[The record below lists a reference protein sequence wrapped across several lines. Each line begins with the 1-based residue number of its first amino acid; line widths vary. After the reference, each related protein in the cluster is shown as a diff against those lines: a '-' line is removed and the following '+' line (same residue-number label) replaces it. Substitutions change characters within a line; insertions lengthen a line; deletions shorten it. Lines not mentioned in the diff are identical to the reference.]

1 VLDAARVAD
10 TRWYA
15 GWDDHDLLAPPAPRG
30 AEVYVTVFRSAGQ
43 SIRHRL
49 GLLRQV
55 DFRRLW
61 VGETISQFGSQVSLL
76 AIPYIATVSLQS
88 APFEVALLAA
98 IQFLPFLLF
107 TLPAGAWVDRLRR
120 RPILIS
126 GDLVRVV
133 ALGTIAV
140 AWGLGML
147 TIWLLYLVS
156 FVAGIG
162 TVFFDVAY
170 QSYLPS
176 LVESDALV
184 EGNAKLQ
191 ASEAAAGVV
200 GPGLGGGLISL
211 FGAPFAVIADAL
223 SYLASALFVS
233 RIERA
238 EPHPEAER
246 RAAGLAREP
255 LRRQIAEGL
264 RFVLYNPHLRA
275 IAGAT
280 SSSNLFSTMVW
291 AIMPVYLY
299 RELGLSAATVGVIF
313 GIGTLGTLGGAVF
326 ANQVAARAGLGPTII
341 GSIALGGPAMLLLPL
356 ASSGAPVAW
365 LVASLAL
372 GGFASVVYNVNQVSY
387 RQAITPTAIQGRMN
401 ATMRFLVWG
410 IIPIGSIL
418 GGVLAT
424 GVGVHN
430 AIWIGA
436 LGSCLPFLSVLLSP
450 VRSLRAMPE
459 PLAEGAG

>member
-1 VLDAARVAD
+1 MRESPDSEVRVPG
-10 TRWYA
+10 R
-15 GWDDHDLLAPPAPRG
+15 
-30 AEVYVTVFRSAGQ
+30 RSAALAVG
-43 SIRHRL
+43 SRL
-49 GLLRQV
+49 GLLRQI

-76 AIPYIATVSLQS
+76 AIPYIATVLLL
-88 APFEVALLAA
+88 ATPFEVALLGAL
-98 IQFLPFLLF
+98 QFLPFLLF

-133 ALGTIAV
+133 ALGTIPV
-140 AWGLGML
+140 AWALGSL
-147 TIWLLYLVS
+147 TIWQLYLVS
-156 FVAGIG
+156 FVAGIA

-170 QSYLPS
+170 QSYLPA
-176 LVESDALV
+176 LVERGELV

-191 ASEAAAGVV
+191 ASEASAGVV
-200 GPGLGGGLISL
+200 GPGLGGALIGLV
-211 FGAPFAVIADAL
+211 GAPVAIVADAL

-255 LRRQIAEGL
+255 IRRQITEGL
-264 RFVLYNPHLRA
+264 RFVLGNRHLRA
-275 IAGAT
+275 IAGTT
-280 SSSNLFSTMVW
+280 SSSNLFSNMIY
-291 AIMPVYLY
+291 AILPVYLY
-299 RELGLSAATVGVIF
+299 RELALSAAAVGVIF
-313 GIGTLGTLGGAVF
+313 GTGALGTLGGALV
-326 ANQVAARAGLGPTII
+326 ANRVAARLGLGRTII
-341 GSIALGGPAMLLLPL
+341 LSAALGGPAMLLLAL
-356 ASSGAPVAW
+356 APHDAPVAW
-365 LVASLAL
+365 LVASVAL
-372 GGFASVVYNVNQVSY
+372 GGIAVVVYNINQVSY

-410 IIPIGSIL
+410 TIPVGAIV
-418 GGVLAT
+418 GGLVAT
-424 GVGVHN
+424 WVGVHN

-450 VRSLRAMPE
+450 VRSLRTMPDPLIEAE
-459 PLAEGAG
+459 PAAEGAN

>member
-1 VLDAARVAD
+1 MRKSPDSEVRVPG
-10 TRWYA
+10 R
-15 GWDDHDLLAPPAPRG
+15 
-30 AEVYVTVFRSAGQ
+30 RSAALPIG
-43 SIRHRL
+43 SRI
-49 GLLRQV
+49 GLLRQI
-55 DFRRLW
+55 DYRRLW

-76 AIPYIATVSLQS
+76 AIPYIATVLLQVT
-88 APFEVALLAA
+88 PFEVALLGAL
-98 IQFLPFLLF
+98 QFLPFLLF

-133 ALGTIAV
+133 ALGTIPVTWA
-140 AWGLGML
+140 LGRL
-147 TIWLLYLVS
+147 TIWQLYLVS
-156 FVAGIG
+156 FVAGIA

-170 QSYLPS
+170 QSYLPA
-176 LVESDALV
+176 LVERDELV

-191 ASEAAAGVV
+191 ASEASAGVV
-200 GPGLGGGLISL
+200 GPGLGGALIGLV
-211 FGAPFAVIADAL
+211 GAPFAIIADAA

-246 RAAGLAREP
+246 RAAGLDREP
-255 LRRQIAEGL
+255 IRRQIAEGL
-264 RFVLYNPHLRA
+264 RYVLGNRYLRA

-280 SSSNLFSTMVW
+280 SSSNLFSNMIF
-291 AIMPVYLY
+291 AIIPVYLY

-313 GIGTLGTLGGAVF
+313 GIGALGTLGGALV
-326 ANQVAARAGLGPTII
+326 ANQIAGRVGLGRAIVA
-341 GSIALGGPAMLLLPL
+341 SIALDGPAMLLLAIAPR
-356 ASSGAPVAW
+356 GAPVAW
-365 LVASLAL
+365 LVASVAL
-372 GGFASVVYNVNQVSY
+372 GGFSAVVYNVNQVSY

-410 IIPIGSIL
+410 TIPIGAIV
-418 GGVLAT
+418 GGLVAT
-424 GVGVHN
+424 AVGVHN

-450 VRSLRAMPE
+450 VRTLRTMPVPLIEAE
-459 PLAEGAG
+459 PAAERAN

>member
-1 VLDAARVAD
+1 M
-10 TRWYA
+10 
-15 GWDDHDLLAPPAPRG
+15 
-30 AEVYVTVFRSAGQ
+30 
-43 SIRHRL
+43 

-76 AIPYIATVSLQS
+76 AIPYIATVLLR
-88 APFEVALLAA
+88 ATPFEVALLGAL
-98 IQFLPFLLF
+98 QFLPFLLF

-133 ALGTIAV
+133 ALGTIPV
-140 AWGLGML
+140 AWGLGAL
-147 TIWLLYLVS
+147 TIWQLYLVS
-156 FVAGIG
+156 FVAGIA

-176 LVESDALV
+176 LVGREALV

-191 ASEAAAGVV
+191 ASEASAQVV
-200 GPGLGGGLISL
+200 GPGLGGGLIGL
-211 FGAPFAVIADAL
+211 VGAPFAVMADAL

-233 RIERA
+233 SIERP

-255 LRRQIAEGL
+255 LRRQVAEGL
-264 RFVLYNPHLRA
+264 GFVIHNAYLRA

-280 SSSNLFSTMVW
+280 SSSNLFSTMIY
-291 AIMPVYLY
+291 AIMPVYFY
-299 RELGLSAATVGVIF
+299 RELGLSAATAGVIF
-313 GIGTLGTLGGAVF
+313 GIGALGALAGAVV
-326 ANQVAARAGLGPTII
+326 ANQIAGRIGLGRSII
-341 GSIALGGPAMLLLPL
+341 GSIALGGPAMLLLAL
-356 ASSGAPVAW
+356 APHDAPVVW
-365 LVASLAL
+365 LVASVAL
-372 GGFASVVYNVNQVSY
+372 GGFASVVYNINQVSY
-387 RQAITPTAIQGRMN
+387 RQAISPTAIQGRMN

-410 IIPIGSIL
+410 TIPIGAIL
-418 GGVLAT
+418 GGLVAT
-424 GVGVHN
+424 EVGVHN

-436 LGSCLPFLSVLLSP
+436 FGSCLPFLFVLLSP
-450 VRSLRAMPE
+450 VRSLRTMPE
-459 PLAEGAG
+459 PLVEGAG